1 MLLPLISMQLKNN
14 KKSIS
19 FEEFKDEII
28 NDYRLAY
35 TSRECSII
43 GRREVLTGKA
53 SFGIFG
59 DGKELP
65 QIAMAKFFRKGDFRS
80 GYYRDQTFMFSLN
93 EVTPT
98 QFFAGLY
105 AHTDLDYDP
114 MSAGRQMGSSFSTH
128 SLDEK
133 YEWKD
138 LTKQFNSSADLSPT
152 GSQMPRLL
160 GLAQASKIYK
170 NVKISNSENFS
181 DNGNEI
187 AWGTIGDASTSE
199 GHFFESINAAGV
211 MEIPMIISIWD
222 DNYGI
227 SVSSQY
233 QTTKGD
239 ISEVLKGFQKDKNTN
254 GFEIFKVKG
263 WDYVELMKTYQK
275 AEEICRKNHTPVI
288 IHVNELT
295 QPLGHSTS
303 GSHERYKSKERLKW
317 EKEYDCILKM
327 REWIL
332 ENKLITKTEL
342 EKIESDSKD
351 KVRKARSNAKSNS
364 LEETIGNIKSFNK
377 FFDENIDFKNQNISS
392 ILNSLNEIKEP
403 SKKDLFSSVNKIY
416 REMLINKRQKSSL
429 INDWL
434 IKLKEKIQYDYSS
447 HLYSESKYSP
457 ENIQTVNP
465 TYDNNQ
471 ELVDGRIILR
481 DNFDKILEK
490 NHNVVIFGEDAG
502 LIGGVNQA
510 LEGLQEKYGEYRV
523 FDTGI
528 REATI
533 IGQGIGLAL
542 RGLRP
547 IAEIQYLDYLLYAI
561 QIMSD
566 DLATLHYRTRGKQ
579 KAPLIIRTR
588 GHRLEGIWHAGSP
601 MGGMINLLR
610 GIYLLVP
617 RNMTIAAGFYNTLLS
632 SDQPAVVV
640 ECLNGYR
647 TKEKKPN
654 NMGDFKIPIG
664 KIDTVKEGK
673 DITVVSYGST
683 LKLVEDASKELE
695 KLNIDCEIIDCQ
707 SLIPFD
713 LDHEIKLS
721 VEKTNRLLIV
731 DEDFSSGA
739 SAYILDKLINDQN
752 IYDLLDSKP
761 STLSAKDHRTAYG
774 TDGDYFSKPSID
786 DIFNKIFSIMN
797 ESNPEKF
804 PY

>member
-1 MLLPLISMQLKNN
+1 MLL
-14 KKSIS
+14 
-19 FEEFKDEII
+19 
-28 NDYRLAY
+28 
-35 TSRECSII
+35 
-43 GRREVLTGKA
+43 
-53 SFGIFG
+53 
-59 DGKELP
+59 
-65 QIAMAKFFRKGDFRS
+65 
-80 GYYRDQTFMFSLN
+80 
-93 EVTPT
+93 
-98 QFFAGLY
+98 
-105 AHTDLDYDP
+105 
-114 MSAGRQMGSSFSTH
+114 
-128 SLDEK
+128 
-133 YEWKD
+133 
-138 LTKQFNSSADLSPT
+138 
-152 GSQMPRLL
+152 
-160 GLAQASKIYK
+160 
-170 NVKISNSENFS
+170 
-181 DNGNEI
+181 
-187 AWGTIGDASTSE
+187 
-199 GHFFESINAAGV
+199 
-211 MEIPMIISIWD
+211 
-222 DNYGI
+222 
-227 SVSSQY
+227 
-233 QTTKGD
+233 
-239 ISEVLKGFQKDKNTN
+239 
-254 GFEIFKVKG
+254 
-263 WDYVELMKTYQK
+263 
-275 AEEICRKNHTPVI
+275 
-288 IHVNELT
+288 
-295 QPLGHSTS
+295 
-303 GSHERYKSKERLKW
+303 
-317 EKEYDCILKM
+317 
-327 REWIL
+327 
-332 ENKLITKTEL
+332 
-342 EKIESDSKD
+342 
-351 KVRKARSNAKSNS
+351 
-364 LEETIGNIKSFNK
+364 
-377 FFDENIDFKNQNISS
+377 
-392 ILNSLNEIKEP
+392 
-403 SKKDLFSSVNKIY
+403 
-416 REMLINKRQKSSL
+416 NKRQKSSL

-447 HLYSESKYSP
+447 HLYSESLYSP
-457 ENIQTVNP
+457 KNIQAVNP
-465 TYDNNQ
+465 TYDDKH
-471 ELVDGRIILR
+471 ELADGRIILR

-510 LEGLQEKYGEYRV
+510 LEGLQEKYGQYRV

-654 NMGDFKIPIG
+654 NMGDFKIPVG

-731 DEDFSSGA
+731 DEDFSASA
-739 SAYILDKLINDQN
+739 SAYILDRLINDQN

-786 DIFNKIFSIMN
+786 DIFNKIYSIMN

-804 PY
+804 SY

>member
-1 MLLPLISMQLKNN
+1 MQLKKN

-170 NVKISNSENFS
+170 NVKISNSEKFS
-181 DNGNEI
+181 ENGNEI

-239 ISEVLKGFQKDKNTN
+239 ISEVLKGFQKDQNSN

-303 GSHERYKSKERLKW
+303 GSHERYKSKDRLKW

-332 ENKLITKTEL
+332 ENKLITKAEL
-342 EKIESDSKD
+342 EKIESESKD
-351 KVRKARSNAKSNS
+351 EVRKARSHAKSNS

-377 FFDENIDFKNQNISS
+377 FFEESIDFKNQNISS

-416 REMLINKRQKSSL
+416 REMLLNRRQKSSL
-429 INDWL
+429 INEWL

-457 ENIQTVNP
+457 ENILAVNP
-465 TYDNNQ
+465 TYDDNQ

-490 NHNVVIFGEDAG
+490 NHSVVIFGEDAG

-510 LEGLQEKYGEYRV
+510 LEGLQKKYGEYRV

-647 TKEKKPN
+647 IKEKKPN

-664 KIDTVKEGK
+664 KIETVKEGK

-731 DEDFSSGA
+731 DEDFSAGA

-786 DIFNKIFSIMN
+786 DIFNKIYSIMN
-797 ESNPEKF
+797 ESDPENF
-804 PY
+804 SY

>member
-1 MLLPLISMQLKNN
+1 MQLKNN

-19 FEEFKDEII
+19 FEEFKDEIL

-93 EVTPT
+93 EVTPK

-105 AHTDLDYDP
+105 AHTDLDHDP

-170 NVKISNSENFS
+170 NVKISNSEKFS
-181 DNGNEI
+181 ENGNEI

-239 ISEVLKGFQKDKNTN
+239 ISEVLKGFQKDQNSN

-303 GSHERYKSKERLKW
+303 GSHERYKSKDRLKW

-332 ENKLITKTEL
+332 ENKLITKAEL
-342 EKIESDSKD
+342 EKIESESKD
-351 KVRKARSNAKSNS
+351 EVRKARSHAKSNS

-377 FFDENIDFKNQNISS
+377 FFEESIDFKNQNISS

-416 REMLINKRQKSSL
+416 REMLLNRRQKSSL
-429 INDWL
+429 INEWL

-457 ENIQTVNP
+457 ENILAVNP
-465 TYDNNQ
+465 TYDDNQ

-490 NHNVVIFGEDAG
+490 NHSVVIFGEDAG

-510 LEGLQEKYGEYRV
+510 LEGLQKKYGEYRV

-647 TKEKKPN
+647 IKEKKPN

-664 KIDTVKEGK
+664 KIETVKEGK

-731 DEDFSSGA
+731 DEDFSAGA

-786 DIFNKIFSIMN
+786 DIFNKIYSIMN
-797 ESNPEKF
+797 ESDPENF
-804 PY
+804 SY

>member
-1 MLLPLISMQLKNN
+1 MHSKNK

-19 FEEFKDEII
+19 FDQFKEEIL
-28 NDYRLAY
+28 NDYRVAF

-65 QIAMAKFFRKGDFRS
+65 QIAMAKFFKKGDFRS
-80 GYYRDQTFMFSLN
+80 GYYRDQTFMFSLD
-93 EVTPT
+93 EVTPQ

-105 AHTDLDYDP
+105 AHTDLKHDP

-128 SLDEK
+128 SLDEN
-133 YEWKD
+133 YDWKD

-170 NVKISNSENFS
+170 NLKVTGSEKFT

-211 MEIPMIISIWD
+211 MQIPMIVSVWD

-227 SVSSQY
+227 SVPSEY

-239 ISEVLKGFQKDKNTN
+239 ISEVLKGFKKEKNSN

-263 WDYVELMKTYQK
+263 WDYVELMKTYEK
-275 AEEICRKNHTPVI
+275 AEQICRTEHVPVI
-288 IHVNELT
+288 VHVNELT

-317 EKEYDCILKM
+317 EKDYDCIKKM
-327 REWIL
+327 RQWIL
-332 ENKLITKTEL
+332 DNNIISSKDLD
-342 EKIESDSKD
+342 KIEDDAKKFVLESKL
-351 KVRKARSNAKSNS
+351 SAKRES
-364 LEETIGNIKSFNK
+364 LKETTNNINK
-377 FFDENIDFKNQNISS
+377 
-392 ILNSLNEIKEP
+392 LNSLFVNDIKSNNSGIQKILNDLNSIKEP
-403 SKKDLFSSVNKIY
+403 NKRDLFTSTNAILRELMLEKNPKVNIL
-416 REMLINKRQKSSL
+416 R
-429 INDWL
+429 DWL
-434 IKLKEKIQYDYSS
+434 SKLRVKTQYDYSS
-447 HLYSESKYSP
+447 HLYSESAY
-457 ENIQTVNP
+457 NP
-465 TYDNNQ
+465 SKIPLIKAKYDNNADS
-471 ELVDGRIILR
+471 VDGRIILR
-481 DNFDKILEK
+481 ENFKKILEK
-490 NHNVVIFGEDAG
+490 NDNVIIFGEDAG
-502 LIGGVNQA
+502 KIGGVNQG
-510 LEGLQEKYGEYRV
+510 LEGLQEIFGETRV

-547 IAEIQYLDYLLYAI
+547 IAEIQYLDYLLYSI
-561 QIMSD
+561 QLLSD

-579 KAPLIIRTR
+579 NAPLIVRTR

-610 GIYLLVP
+610 GIFLLVP
-617 RNMTIAAGFYNTLLS
+617 RNMTIAAGFYNALLKG
-632 SDQPAVVV
+632 DQPAIVV

-647 TKEKKPN
+647 TKEQMPTN
-654 NMGDFKIPIG
+654 IGDYTVQIG
-664 KIDTVKEGK
+664 KVDKIKSGE
-673 DITVVSYGST
+673 DITVISYGST
-683 LKLVEDASKELE
+683 LKIVEKASEELQ
-695 KLNIDCEIIDCQ
+695 KFNISCEIIDCQ

-713 LDHEIKLS
+713 IEKEITES
-721 VEKTNRLLIV
+721 VKKTNRILII
-731 DEDFSSGA
+731 DEDFSGGA
-739 SAYILDKLINDQN
+739 SAYILDNLINYQN
-752 IYDLLDSKP
+752 IYDYLDSKP
-761 STLSAKDHRTAYG
+761 HTMSAKDHRPAYG
-774 TDGDYFSKPSID
+774 TDGDYFSKPSVD
-786 DIFNKIFSIMN
+786 DIFDRIYSIMN
-797 ESNPEKF
+797 ELNPGKF
-804 PY
+804 PL

>member
-1 MLLPLISMQLKNN
+1 MPLSKIFMQLKNN
-14 KKSIS
+14 KNSIS
-19 FEEFKDEII
+19 FQEFKDEILD
-28 NDYRLAY
+28 DYRTAFI
-35 TSRECSII
+35 SRECSII

-65 QIAMAKFFRKGDFRS
+65 QIAMAKFFKKGDFRS
-80 GYYRDQTFMFSLN
+80 GYYRDQTFMFSLG
-93 EVTPT
+93 EVSPI

-105 AHTDLDYDP
+105 AHTDIKHDP

-128 SLDEK
+128 SLDDN
-133 YEWKD
+133 YDWKD
-138 LTKQFNSSADLSPT
+138 LTKQYNSSADLSPT
-152 GSQMPRLL
+152 GSQMPRLV
-160 GLAQASKIYK
+160 GLAQASKVYK
-170 NVKISNSENFS
+170 NITISNSEKFS
-181 DNGNEI
+181 NNGNEI

-199 GHFFESINAAGV
+199 GLFFESINAAGV
-211 MEIPMIISIWD
+211 MQIPMIISIWD

-227 SVSSQY
+227 SVSSDF

-239 ISEVLKGFQKDKNTN
+239 ISEALKGFKKDKNSN
-254 GFEIFKVKG
+254 GFEILKVKG
-263 WDYVELMKTYQK
+263 WDYVELMKTYEK
-275 AEEICRKNHTPVI
+275 AERICRNKHIPVI
-288 IHVNELT
+288 IHVRELT

-303 GSHERYKSKERLKW
+303 GSHERYKSKERLDW
-317 EKEYDCILKM
+317 EKDFDCLKKM

-332 ENKLITKTEL
+332 QNKLVTKDEL
-342 EKIESDSKD
+342 DKIEKESKEE
-351 KVRKARSNAKSNS
+351 VRLAKRSAKSNS
-364 LEETIGNIKSFNK
+364 LEKNISNIK
-377 FFDENIDFKNQNISS
+377 D
-392 ILNSLNEIKEP
+392 LNNFLNENFSMDNPIINGLLADLNTIQEP
-403 SKKDLFSSVNKIY
+403 SKKDLFTHSNKIF
-416 REMLINKRQKSSL
+416 REMLLKKNPKCSLFKSWISDL
-429 INDWL
+429 R
-434 IKLKEKIQYDYSS
+434 EKIQDDYSS
-447 HLYSESKYSP
+447 HLYSQSIYNP
-457 ENIQTVNP
+457 ENIKSVKP
-465 TYDNNQ
+465 TYNSNE

-481 DNFDKILEK
+481 DNFDKILERFD
-490 NHNVVIFGEDAG
+490 NVLIFGEDAG
-502 LIGGVNQA
+502 KIGGVNQA
-510 LEGLQEKYGEYRV
+510 LEGLQEKFGEQRV

-579 KAPLIIRTR
+579 KAPLIVRTR

-617 RNMTIAAGFYNTLLS
+617 RNMTIAAGFYNTLLE
-632 SDQPAVVV
+632 SDQPAIVV

-647 TKEKKPN
+647 TKEKKPSN
-654 NMGDFKIPIG
+654 IGDFKIAIG
-664 KIDTVKEGK
+664 MIDLIKEGS
-673 DITVVSYGST
+673 DITIVSYGAT
-683 LKLVEDASKELE
+683 LKLVEEASRELK

-713 LDHEIKLS
+713 INHEIKTS

-731 DEDFSSGA
+731 DEDFSAGA
-739 SAYILDKLINDQN
+739 SAFILDKLINDQN
-752 IYDLLDSKP
+752 IYNLLDSKP

-774 TDGDYFSKPSID
+774 TDGDYFSKPSTD
-786 DIFNKIFSIMN
+786 DIFNKIYSMMN
-797 ESNPEKF
+797 EADPKKF

>member
-1 MLLPLISMQLKNN
+1 MHSKNK

-19 FEEFKDEII
+19 FDQFKEEIL
-28 NDYRLAY
+28 NDYRVAF

-65 QIAMAKFFRKGDFRS
+65 QIAMAKFFKKGDFRS
-80 GYYRDQTFMFSLN
+80 GYYRDQTFMFSLD
-93 EVTPT
+93 EVTPQ

-105 AHTDLDYDP
+105 AHTDLKHDP

-128 SLDEK
+128 SLDEN
-133 YEWKD
+133 YDWKD

-170 NVKISNSENFS
+170 KLKVTGSEKFT

-211 MEIPMIISIWD
+211 MQIPMIVSVWD

-227 SVSSQY
+227 SVPSEY

-239 ISEVLKGFQKDKNTN
+239 ISEVLKGFKKEKNSN

-263 WDYVELMKTYQK
+263 WDYVELMKTYEK
-275 AEEICRKNHTPVI
+275 AEQICRTEHVPVI
-288 IHVNELT
+288 VHVNELT

-303 GSHERYKSKERLKW
+303 GSHERYKSEERLKW
-317 EKEYDCILKM
+317 EKDYDCIKKM
-327 REWIL
+327 RQWIL
-332 ENKLITKTEL
+332 DNNIISSKDLD
-342 EKIESDSKD
+342 KIEDDAKKFVLESKL
-351 KVRKARSNAKSNS
+351 SAKRES
-364 LEETIGNIKSFNK
+364 LKETTNNINK
-377 FFDENIDFKNQNISS
+377 
-392 ILNSLNEIKEP
+392 LNSLFVNDIKSNNSDIQKILNDLNSIKEP
-403 SKKDLFSSVNKIY
+403 NKRDLFTSTNAILRELMLEKNPKVNIL
-416 REMLINKRQKSSL
+416 R
-429 INDWL
+429 DWL
-434 IKLKEKIQYDYSS
+434 SKLRVKTQYDYSS
-447 HLYSESKYSP
+447 HLYSESAY
-457 ENIQTVNP
+457 NP
-465 TYDNNQ
+465 SKIPLIKAKYDNNADS
-471 ELVDGRIILR
+471 VDGRIILR
-481 DNFDKILEK
+481 ENFKKILEK
-490 NHNVVIFGEDAG
+490 NDNVIIFGEDAG
-502 LIGGVNQA
+502 KIGGVNQG
-510 LEGLQEKYGEYRV
+510 LEGLQEIFGETRV

-547 IAEIQYLDYLLYAI
+547 IAEIQYLDYLLYSI
-561 QIMSD
+561 QLLSD

-579 KAPLIIRTR
+579 NAPLIVRTR

-610 GIYLLVP
+610 GIFLLVP
-617 RNMTIAAGFYNTLLS
+617 RNMTIAAGFYNALLKG
-632 SDQPAVVV
+632 DQPAIVV

-647 TKEKKPN
+647 TKEQMPTN
-654 NMGDFKIPIG
+654 IGDYTVQIG
-664 KIDTVKEGK
+664 KVDKIKSGE
-673 DITVVSYGST
+673 DITVISYGST
-683 LKLVEDASKELE
+683 LKIVEKASEELQ
-695 KLNIDCEIIDCQ
+695 KFNISCEIIDCQ

-713 LDHEIKLS
+713 IEKEITES
-721 VEKTNRLLIV
+721 VKKTNRVLII
-731 DEDFSSGA
+731 DEDFSGGA
-739 SAYILDKLINDQN
+739 SAYILDNLINNQN
-752 IYDLLDSKP
+752 IYDYLDSKP
-761 STLSAKDHRTAYG
+761 HTMSAKDHRTAYG
-774 TDGDYFSKPSID
+774 TDGDYFSKPSVD
-786 DIFNKIFSIMN
+786 DVFERIYSIMN
-797 ESNPEKF
+797 ELNPGKF
-804 PY
+804 PL

>member
-1 MLLPLISMQLKNN
+1 MHSKNK

-19 FEEFKDEII
+19 FDQFKEEIL
-28 NDYRLAY
+28 NDYRVAF

-65 QIAMAKFFRKGDFRS
+65 QIAMAKFFKKGDFRS
-80 GYYRDQTFMFSLN
+80 GYYRDQTFMFSLD
-93 EVTPT
+93 EVTPQ

-105 AHTDLDYDP
+105 AHTDLKHDP

-128 SLDEK
+128 SLDEN
-133 YEWKD
+133 YDWKD

-170 NVKISNSENFS
+170 KLKVTGSEKFT

-211 MEIPMIISIWD
+211 MQIPMIVSVWD

-227 SVSSQY
+227 SVPSEY

-239 ISEVLKGFQKDKNTN
+239 ISEVLKGFKKEKNSN

-263 WDYVELMKTYQK
+263 WDYVELMKTYEK
-275 AEEICRKNHTPVI
+275 AEQICRTEHIPVI
-288 IHVNELT
+288 VHVNELT

-303 GSHERYKSKERLKW
+303 GSHERYKSEERLKW
-317 EKEYDCILKM
+317 EKDYDCIKKM
-327 REWIL
+327 RQWIL
-332 ENKLITKTEL
+332 DNNIISSKDLD
-342 EKIESDSKD
+342 KIEDDAKKFVLESKL
-351 KVRKARSNAKSNS
+351 SAKRES
-364 LEETIGNIKSFNK
+364 LKETTNNINK
-377 FFDENIDFKNQNISS
+377 
-392 ILNSLNEIKEP
+392 LNSLFVNDIKSNNSGIQKILNDLNSIKEP
-403 SKKDLFSSVNKIY
+403 NKRDLFTSTNAILRELMLEKNPKVNIL
-416 REMLINKRQKSSL
+416 R
-429 INDWL
+429 DWL
-434 IKLKEKIQYDYSS
+434 SKLRVKTQYDYSS
-447 HLYSESKYSP
+447 HLYSESAY
-457 ENIQTVNP
+457 NP
-465 TYDNNQ
+465 SKTPLIKAKYDNNADS
-471 ELVDGRIILR
+471 VDGRIILR
-481 DNFDKILEK
+481 ENFKKILEK
-490 NHNVVIFGEDAG
+490 NDNVIIFGEDAG
-502 LIGGVNQA
+502 KIGGVNQG
-510 LEGLQEKYGEYRV
+510 LEGLQEIFGETRV

-547 IAEIQYLDYLLYAI
+547 IAEIQYLDYLLYSI
-561 QIMSD
+561 QLLSD

-579 KAPLIIRTR
+579 NAPLIVRTR

-610 GIYLLVP
+610 GIFLLVP
-617 RNMTIAAGFYNTLLS
+617 RNMTIAAGFYNALLKG
-632 SDQPAVVV
+632 DQPAIVV

-647 TKEKKPN
+647 TKEQMPTN
-654 NMGDFKIPIG
+654 IGDYTVQIG
-664 KIDTVKEGK
+664 KVDKIKSGE
-673 DITVVSYGST
+673 DITVISYGST
-683 LKLVEDASKELE
+683 LKIVEKASEELQ
-695 KLNIDCEIIDCQ
+695 KFNISCEIIDCQ

-713 LDHEIKLS
+713 IEKEITES
-721 VEKTNRLLIV
+721 VKKTNRVLII
-731 DEDFSSGA
+731 DEDFSGGA
-739 SAYILDKLINDQN
+739 SAYILDNLINNQN
-752 IYDLLDSKP
+752 IYDYLDSKP
-761 STLSAKDHRTAYG
+761 HTMSAKDHRTAYG
-774 TDGDYFSKPSID
+774 TDGDYFSKPSVD
-786 DIFNKIFSIMN
+786 DVFERIYSIMN
-797 ESNPEKF
+797 ELNPGKF
-804 PY
+804 PL

>member
-1 MLLPLISMQLKNN
+1 
-14 KKSIS
+14 
-19 FEEFKDEII
+19 
-28 NDYRLAY
+28 
-35 TSRECSII
+35 
-43 GRREVLTGKA
+43 
-53 SFGIFG
+53 
-59 DGKELP
+59 
-65 QIAMAKFFRKGDFRS
+65 
-80 GYYRDQTFMFSLN
+80 
-93 EVTPT
+93 
-98 QFFAGLY
+98 
-105 AHTDLDYDP
+105 
-114 MSAGRQMGSSFSTH
+114 
-128 SLDEK
+128 
-133 YEWKD
+133 
-138 LTKQFNSSADLSPT
+138 
-152 GSQMPRLL
+152 
-160 GLAQASKIYK
+160 
-170 NVKISNSENFS
+170 
-181 DNGNEI
+181 
-187 AWGTIGDASTSE
+187 
-199 GHFFESINAAGV
+199 
-211 MEIPMIISIWD
+211 
-222 DNYGI
+222 
-227 SVSSQY
+227 
-233 QTTKGD
+233 
-239 ISEVLKGFQKDKNTN
+239 
-254 GFEIFKVKG
+254 
-263 WDYVELMKTYQK
+263 
-275 AEEICRKNHTPVI
+275 
-288 IHVNELT
+288 
-295 QPLGHSTS
+295 
-303 GSHERYKSKERLKW
+303 
-317 EKEYDCILKM
+317 
-327 REWIL
+327 
-332 ENKLITKTEL
+332 
-342 EKIESDSKD
+342 
-351 KVRKARSNAKSNS
+351 
-364 LEETIGNIKSFNK
+364 
-377 FFDENIDFKNQNISS
+377 
-392 ILNSLNEIKEP
+392 
-403 SKKDLFSSVNKIY
+403 
-416 REMLINKRQKSSL
+416 L

-457 ENIQTVNP
+457 ENIQAVNP

-654 NMGDFKIPIG
+654 NMGNFKIPIG

-786 DIFNKIFSIMN
+786 DIFNKIYSIMN

-804 PY
+804 SY